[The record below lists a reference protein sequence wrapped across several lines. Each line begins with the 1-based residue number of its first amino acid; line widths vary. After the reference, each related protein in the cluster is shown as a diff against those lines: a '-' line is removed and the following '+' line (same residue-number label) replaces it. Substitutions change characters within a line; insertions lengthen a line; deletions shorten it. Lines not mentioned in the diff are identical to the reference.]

1 MKKFI
6 NHTGIIVPLDI
17 SNVDTDAIIPKQF
30 LHTVNRTGFSESLFY
45 NWRFIKGDKKQV
57 NKSFVLNKICYQSAS
72 ILITRNNFG
81 CGSSR
86 EHAVW
91 ALLDY
96 GFKVIISSK
105 FADIFYNNSF
115 NNHLLLITLS
125 ENFINEIFNIIFNQ
139 PGIQA
144 TVNLLDNSLV
154 IENKK
159 YDFFVDDFY
168 RKCLLNGV
176 DNIDLTLRNINK
188 IKKYEKR
195 IPNFFLNIK

>member
-6 NHTGIIVPLDI
+6 HHTGIIAPLDL

-30 LHTVNRTGFSESLFY
+30 LQKIDKTGFSDSLFY
-45 NWRFIKGDKKQV
+45 NWRFLEGNKKHV
-57 NKSFVLNKICYQSAS
+57 NLNFVLNKSQYQKSS

-96 GFKVIISSK
+96 GFRVIIAPS
-105 FADIFYNNSF
+105 FADIFYSNSF

-125 ENFINEIFNIIFNQ
+125 EKNINNIFHMIYNN
-139 PGIQA
+139 PGIKA
-144 TVNLLDNSLV
+144 TINLYKKKIKINNL
-154 IENKK
+154 K
-159 YDFFVDDFY
+159 YDFKIDDFY
-168 RKCLLNGV
+168 RSCLLEGL
-176 DNIDLTLRNINK
+176 DNIDLTLKNK
-188 IKKYEKR
+188 KKILKYEKS
-195 IPNFFLNIK
+195 IPKFLINLY